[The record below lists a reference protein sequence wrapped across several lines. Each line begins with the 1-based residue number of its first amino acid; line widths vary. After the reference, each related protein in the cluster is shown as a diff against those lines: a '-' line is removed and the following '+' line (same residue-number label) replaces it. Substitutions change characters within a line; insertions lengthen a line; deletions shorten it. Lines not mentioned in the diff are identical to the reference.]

1 MWNPSLR
8 KTLSH
13 PSAVHKKE
21 QLAAKKKKS
30 AAEAAT
36 KNATATA
43 KTSAKAAKETTSSTT
58 TTSDNMA
65 TPCSTG
71 TSKSVRLPSKTK
83 GRTVSGLIHDSTNE
97 AAGSRKT
104 STSSLAGSLGTTGNN
119 NNNNMQLN
127 VEEKA
132 IPTTSPSKHKRS
144 FIDGFKTS
152 FKFKRNDFL
161 GTGGGGGGGS
171 SSSSSASAMASHS
184 FDASTVVGKKT
195 SLTSEHLNKMNPSIR
210 RWSES
215 APRNAAAA
223 TTANNNNTGNS
234 SKASTATT
242 GNNSANKDL

>member
-30 AAEAAT
+30 SKEAEAAVGKEA
-36 KNATATA
+36 KNA
-43 KTSAKAAKETTSSTT
+43 AKAATKKGSGT
-58 TTSDNMA
+58 NMA
-65 TPCSTG
+65 TPCLTG

-83 GRTVSGLIHDSTNE
+83 ERAVSGLIHDSTNE
-97 AAGSRKT
+97 AANSRIT
-104 STSSLAGSLGTTGNN
+104 STSSLASSSNTNN

-127 VEEKA
+127 VDEKP
-132 IPTTSPSKHKRS
+132 ILSTSPSKHKRS

-152 FKFKRNDFL
+152 FKFKRSDFL
-161 GTGGGGGGGS
+161 GTGGGTS
-171 SSSSSASAMASHS
+171 SAMASHS
-184 FDASTVVGKKT
+184 FDSSTAVSKKT
-195 SLTSEHLNKMNPSIR
+195 SLTSDHLNKMNPSIR

-215 APRNAAAA
+215 APRDVSTSPETTTKAAA
-223 TTANNNNTGNS
+223 
-234 SKASTATT
+234 T